1 MPEETPEEKQAR
13 RARRA
18 AKNGEAAGSG
28 VPTRDAAKKKIQNTV
43 ESAQSAVSSAGG
55 FVTPVVDGVVD
66 ALGGV
71 NSCLPIT
78 PFLR

>member
-1 MPEETPEEKQAR
+1 MADETPEAAKAR

-18 AKNGEAAGSG
+18 AKSAEAEGDSK
-28 VPTRDAAKKKIQNTV
+28 VPSRDEAKKKIQNGV
-43 ESAQSAVSSAGG
+43 ESAQNAMSSAGG

-71 NSCLPIT
+71 SELVSC
-78 PFLR
+78 RG